1 MKKNG
6 ERKEKKQRKKQEK
19 TTAKE
24 VQRLLI
30 SEIFPV
36 IAGDEKESC
45 FLLEN
50 GTYMDM
56 FQINSKDLASSP
68 EDIVM
73 FDNYTWDI
81 FYKTYAKDIK
91 ILSFYFPADTLEQRN
106 YISYKLYNTE
116 TPVFKDMLYDKLEEA
131 EFIAKN
137 RKDREYVLMFFA
149 SSVDDL
155 REKRA
160 VIFGNLSRPAV
171 PLVRRITYE
180 KKEKILYKLGNSSE
194 VIL

>member
-36 IAGDEKESC
+36 SAGDEKESC

-116 TPVFKDMLYDKLEEA
+116 NPVFKDMLYDKLEEA

-149 SSVDDL
+149 SSIDDL

-160 VIFGNLSRPAV
+160 VIYGNLSRPAV